1 MRRNSDWNPFRDLVR
16 KETGD
21 LGLEKALTG
30 ELWNDRAVEA
40 VDGSCLSAFERAKGR
55 RRAKAMIIW
64 MLVDIVVIKAEC
76 RKVDDGFLRLYSLP
90 AADDV
95 GKMDSSRKISRAAS

>member
-40 VDGSCLSAFERAKGR
+40 VDGSCLSAFESAKGR
-55 RRAKAMIIW
+55 RRAKAMMIW
-64 MLVDIVVIKAEC
+64 MLVDIVVIKAESAERSTMGSC
-76 RKVDDGFLRLYSLP
+76 GFILCLRP
-90 AADDV
+90 
-95 GKMDSSRKISRAAS
+95 MM